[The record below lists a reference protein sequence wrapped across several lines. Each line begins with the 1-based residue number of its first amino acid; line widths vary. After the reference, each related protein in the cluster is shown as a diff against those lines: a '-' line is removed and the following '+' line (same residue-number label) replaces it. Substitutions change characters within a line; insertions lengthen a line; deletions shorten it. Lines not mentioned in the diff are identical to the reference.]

1 MTHIPPPAVELG
13 ILDAELRQLDARRAQ
28 LLHRR
33 AWLLTVLQPVRPAP
47 VLSPPPAAPPRR
59 ETTAPS
65 VQNVLLL
72 LGATLLTLAAIAFT
86 LVSWGS
92 MGIAGRALV
101 LGAVTLAT
109 LGAPVALLRR
119 GLRST
124 AESLAGLGLALT
136 VLDAYA
142 LHEVAFPT
150 GDGVTFTAAAAT
162 VLTAAW
168 TAYGIALTALPTPP
182 NTRTEQTEQAGATHP
197 TDPHTNPA
205 DATAHPNPTGPR
217 PAPAGLAAHP
227 NPTNTRT
234 DQAGITHPTNP
245 HTNPADAAAHPNP
258 TGPRP
263 DPAGLAALPSP
274 PNTRVDRPSPTLLL
288 PLPAA
293 LAITQL
299 PLLLWAIAAGGGPHT
314 ITVAILLTAVIDMVL
329 ALRVSPKAVRLV
341 AVGGAFGMGGW
352 GVLAA
357 GVISLDATGPGAAA
371 RAAALFTLA
380 ATGAFG
386 AAWLATGRG
395 LRTGTATAGGLFL
408 VAALG
413 GMARATLPADWTVPG
428 YLACGVALLA
438 LVRGRL
444 PEPVRHGL
452 GWASGVVQA
461 GAVLWTLPVVGVTLL
476 GPAAWVTRVWSGAP
490 DNARDAAAMD
500 AFWPAHSAAT
510 PLTLA
515 AVAAVLAM
523 TIRNT
528 EWRPRA
534 LTATLTLTWAT
545 ALTIPTALQLPYTIG
560 LLTQGLTII
569 ALLALTHRTATIIAL
584 GTSLSLTALSLA
596 TEPATLA
603 VLASLT
609 AVFAVAARRGRL
621 APASAAASLGY
632 ATALACAAGAALNWQ
647 PQHIALLVLAVPVT
661 AALLAPRINDPS
673 TTLAVEITGAAAG
686 LVAIGLSTLEL
697 PMFALV
703 LALCGVIAAGTALRP
718 ERRNVGYV
726 AAALF
731 VLATWVR
738 LSAWDVGSPEAYTL
752 PVTVP
757 ALLVGALRRRRDPGV
772 SSWTAYGPGLAATL
786 APSLLAAWSD
796 AHWTRPLLL
805 GMAALLVTLIGARH
819 RLQAPLALG
828 GTTLVLDALHELA
841 PYLAQV
847 VGALPR
853 WAPPALAGLLLLV
866 LGATY
871 EQRIRDARR
880 VRDVLG
886 RMN

>member
-59 ETTAPS
+59 EATAPS

-72 LGATLLTLAAIAFT
+72 LGATLLILAAIAFT

-109 LGAPVALLRR
+109 LGAPVVLLRR

-142 LHEVAFPT
+142 LHEVAFPD
-150 GDGVTFTAAAAT
+150 GDGVTFAAAAAT
-162 VLTAAW
+162 ALTALW
-168 TAYGIALTALPTPP
+168 TAYGIGLAALPNPADA
-182 NTRTEQTEQAGATHP
+182 RTEQAGVTHP
-197 TDPHTNPA
+197 TDPRTNPA
-205 DATAHPNPTGPR
+205 D
-217 PAPAGLAAHP
+217 
-227 NPTNTRT
+227 
-234 DQAGITHPTNP
+234 I
-245 HTNPADAAAHPNP
+245 AAHPNP

-263 DPAGLAALPSP
+263 DATGSAALPSP
-274 PNTRVDRPSPTLLL
+274 PTSRADQPSPTLLL

-293 LAITQL
+293 LAVAQL

-314 ITVAILLTAVIDMVL
+314 ITAALLLTAVTDMVV

-341 AVGGAFGMGGW
+341 AAGGAFGMGGW

-371 RAAALFTLA
+371 RAAALFVLA
-380 ATGAFG
+380 AAGAFG

-395 LRTGTATAGGLFL
+395 LRTGTAAAGGLFL

-413 GMARATLPADWTVPG
+413 GVLRASLPADWTVPG

-452 GWASGVVQA
+452 GWASGAVQA
-461 GAVLWTLPVVGVTLL
+461 SAVLWTLPVVGVTLL
-476 GPAAWVTRVWSGAP
+476 GPAAWLSHAWSGAP
-490 DNARDAAAMD
+490 GDARDAAAVG
-500 AFWPAHSAAT
+500 AFWPAHAAT
-510 PLTLA
+510 TPLVLA
-515 AVAAVLAM
+515 AVAAVLARM
-523 TIRNT
+523 VRNA
-528 EWRPRA
+528 EWQPQARTAA
-534 LTATLTLTWAT
+534 LTLAWAT
-545 ALTIPTALQLPYTIG
+545 AITVPPALQLPYSVG
-560 LLTQGLTII
+560 LLVQGLAII
-569 ALLALTHRTATIIAL
+569 ALLALAHRAATLLAL
-584 GTSLSLTALSLA
+584 LASLSLAALSLA
-596 TEPATLA
+596 TESGTLV

-609 AVFAVAARRGRL
+609 AAFAVAARRDRL

-632 ATALACAAGAALNWQ
+632 ATALACAVGAALDWR
-647 PQHIALLVLAVPVT
+647 PEHTALLVLAVPVA
-661 AALLAPRINDPS
+661 AALLAARLREPA
-673 TTLAVEITGAAAG
+673 TTTAVEITGTVAA
-686 LVAIGLSTLEL
+686 LVAIGLSSLEL

-703 LALCGVIAAGTALRP
+703 SALCGVIAAGTALRP
-718 ERRNVGYV
+718 ERRNVGYA

-731 VLATWVR
+731 ILATWVR

-752 PVTVP
+752 AVSVP
-757 ALLVGALRRRRDPGV
+757 ALLVGALRRRREPNT

-786 APSLLAAWSD
+786 APSLLAAWAD

-805 GMAALLVTLIGARH
+805 GTAALLVTLIGARH
-819 RLQAPLALG
+819 RLQAPLLLG
-828 GTTLVLDALHELA
+828 GATLVLDTLHELA
-841 PYLAQV
+841 PYLAQA

-853 WAPPALAGLLLLV
+853 WAPPALAGALLLA

-880 VRDVLG
+880 VREVLG

>member
-1 MTHIPPPAVELG
+1 MSYDVTGTTLRVMTHIPPPAVELG
-13 ILDAELRQLDARRAQ
+13 LLDAELRQLDARRAQ

-47 VLSPPPAAPPRR
+47 VLSPPAAAPPRR
-59 ETTAPS
+59 EATAPS

-101 LGAVTLAT
+101 LGAVTLAA
-109 LGAPVALLRR
+109 LGAPVVLLRR

-124 AESLAGLGLALT
+124 AESLAGLGLVLT

-142 LHEVAFPT
+142 LHEVAFPA
-150 GDGVTFTAAAAT
+150 GDGVTFAAAAAT
-162 VLTAAW
+162 ALTAVWA
-168 TAYGIALTALPTPP
+168 AYGI
-182 NTRTEQTEQAGATHP
+182 
-197 TDPHTNPA
+197 
-205 DATAHPNPTGPR
+205 
-217 PAPAGLAAHP
+217 
-227 NPTNTRT
+227 
-234 DQAGITHPTNP
+234 
-245 HTNPADAAAHPNP
+245 
-258 TGPRP
+258 
-263 DPAGLAALPSP
+263 GLAALPGPTVTRPGPATAPSTP
-274 PNTRVDRPSPTLLL
+274 PALLL

-293 LAITQL
+293 LAVAQL

-314 ITVAILLTAVIDMVL
+314 ITAALLLTAVTDMVV

-341 AVGGAFGMGGW
+341 AAGGAFGMGGW

-371 RAAALFTLA
+371 RAAALFALA
-380 ATGAFG
+380 AAGAFG

-395 LRTGTATAGGLFL
+395 LRTSTAAAGGLFL

-413 GMARATLPADWTVPG
+413 GMLRTSLAADWTVPG

-438 LVRGRL
+438 LVQGRL

-452 GWASGVVQA
+452 GWASGAVQA
-461 GAVLWTLPVVGVTLL
+461 SAVLWTLPVVGVTLL
-476 GPAAWVTRVWSGAP
+476 GPAAWLSHAWSGVP
-490 DNARDAAAMD
+490 GDARDAAAMG
-500 AFWPAHSAAT
+500 AFWPAHATTT
-510 PLTLA
+510 PLVLA
-515 AVAAVLAM
+515 AVAAVLAR
-523 TIRNT
+523 TVRNA
-528 EWRPRA
+528 EWQPQARIA
-534 LTATLTLTWAT
+534 ALTLTWAT
-545 ALTIPTALQLPYTIG
+545 AITVPTALQLPYSVS
-560 LLTQGLTII
+560 LLTQGLAII
-569 ALLALTHRTATIIAL
+569 ALLVLAHRAATLLALLA
-584 GTSLSLTALSLA
+584 SLSLAALSLA

-632 ATALACAAGAALNWQ
+632 AAALACAVGAALDWQ
-647 PQHIALLVLAVPVT
+647 PQHIALLVLAVPAT
-661 AALLAPRINDPS
+661 AALLATRIDDPA
-673 TTLAVEITGAAAG
+673 TRTAAEITGAASG
-686 LVAIGLSTLEL
+686 LVAVGLAGAEP
-697 PMFALV
+697 PMLALV

-718 ERRNVGYV
+718 ERRNLGYA

-757 ALLVGALRRRRDPGV
+757 ALLVGALRRRRDPTA

-786 APSLLAAWSD
+786 APSLLAAWAD

-805 GMAALLVTLIGARH
+805 GTAALLVTLIGARH
-819 RLQAPLALG
+819 RLQAPLLLG
-828 GTTLVLDALHELA
+828 GATLVLDTLHELA
-841 PYLAQV
+841 PYLAQA

-853 WAPPALAGLLLLV
+853 WAPPALAGALLLA

-880 VRDVLG
+880 VREVLG
-886 RMN
+886 KMN